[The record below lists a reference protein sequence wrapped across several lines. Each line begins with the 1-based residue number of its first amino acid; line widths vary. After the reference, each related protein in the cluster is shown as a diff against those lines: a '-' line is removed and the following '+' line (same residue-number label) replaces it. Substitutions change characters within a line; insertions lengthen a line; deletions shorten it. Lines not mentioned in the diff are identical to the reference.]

1 MVAAD
6 LIEINK
12 NLAGYQM
19 KKNPVHQI
27 MFQKEDIIA
36 AYA

>member
-1 MVAAD
+1 VEVLNSLVAAD
-6 LIEINK
+6 LVETNK

-27 MFQKEDIIA
+27 MFQK
-36 AYA
+36 